1 MMTAMKVCMCVGCG
15 SGAKSEWLCV
25 CDGVLYVSLFLIV
38 PSFPL
43 FSPPPL
49 LDIAVGAPYE
59 AGNGAGNG
67 AVYIYY
73 GRADMAQFMAQTP
86 FQVLSLL

>member
-1 MMTAMKVCMCVGCG
+1 MTAMKVCMCVGCG
-15 SGAKSEWLCV
+15 SGAKSEWVCV
-25 CDGVLYVSLFLIV
+25 CDGELYVSSFLIV

-49 LDIAVGAPYE
+49 PDIAVGAPYE
-59 AGNGAGNG
+59 AGNG

-73 GRADMAQFMAQTP
+73 GRADMAQFRAQTP
-86 FQVLSLL
+86 FQVLSLV